1 MSNSNPSHKF
11 AKGNKFGGRK
21 PLSKETIEARHL
33 SYEQMVLA
41 VIEVRNFTL
50 NDIKNINPDDI
61 PMGKRAII
69 KAYTELDY
77 KAIKDYEDRLW
88 GKAKETIDV
97 DVDMDERK
105 IEVEHTLNIQGDN
118 SIAEILGI
126 LVESGAIA
134 SAAKKAATSKID

>member
-1 MSNSNPSHKF
+1 MANKNPSHKF
-11 AKGNKFGGRK
+11 EKGNKFGGRK
-21 PLSKETIEARHL
+21 PLSKETIAARSL
-33 SYEQMVLA
+33 SYEQMILA
-41 VIEVRNFTL
+41 VIDVRNLT
-50 NDIKNINPDDI
+50 NKDIENINQDEI

-69 KAYTELDY
+69 KAYTDLDY

-97 DVDMDERK
+97 DVDMEDRK

-134 SAAKKAATSKID
+134 SATQKVTTPKID